1 MTDRQGGGG
10 DWPAVNPLVAGLR
23 CRCPRCGEGRLFRG
37 LLAVR
42 DSCDRC
48 GLDLRDVASEDGPAA
63 FVILIAGF
71 ILMALVL
78 WVELTWAPPIWLH
91 LVIWL
96 PLAVVLSIGL
106 LRPMKAWMVAQQY
119 RHRVLGLGRDEDG
132 TTGD

>member
-10 DWPAVNPLVAGLR
+10 DWPAVTPLVAGLR

-119 RHRVLGLGRDEDG
+119 RHRILGLGLDADG